1 MTQNEKKK
9 STETCWGPGA
19 KIPSWFYDIKTP
31 RKRTKY
37 FCNWR
42 NVKTCWTFP
51 IRMVVESGWMNW
63 AELRHGLL
71 KLGWRKQKRVKR
83 ECFWPPSSDPSEALL
98 AKVGIECFKSKK
110 TPCHK
115 IKSGPK
121 FIPPKKCF
129 LRFRSVAIIR
139 AFITVG
145 LKVQIGASEN
155 ANTSAKRNA
164 KRKCKTCRLQGESTP
179 QRGRGQKK
187 TSTQMVFQRFKKQ
200 FLQHLRRRFWMPSN
214 TSDPI
219 RKMHTNKKRKA
230 AIKKTAKMAQN
241 AHKSALALYAHFRA
255 AGTFVTPPPCG
266 ASVDFPLTPRV
277 QRCPDTFHRRFWG
290 CKKNIR
296 ECFSPVPSAP
306 DKTAHTQKKPSR
318 NSPMP

>member
-42 NVKTCWTFP
+42 NVKTWWTFP

-83 ECFWPPSSDPSEALL
+83 ECFWPPSSDPSEALF
-98 AKVGIECFKSKK
+98 AKVGIECFKSNK
-110 TPCHK
+110 TPCHT

-121 FIPPKKCF
+121 FIPPKNVFSASEALQLYELYHGGAKSTNWSIWKCKYKCKKKCKK
-129 LRFRSVAIIR
+129 
-139 AFITVG
+139 
-145 LKVQIGASEN
+145 KVQNMQVTRRKYPSEGSRSKQN
-155 ANTSAKRNA
+155 
-164 KRKCKTCRLQGESTP
+164 
-179 QRGRGQKK
+179 
-187 TSTQMVFQRFKKQ
+187 STQMVFQRFKKQ

-230 AIKKTAKMAQN
+230 TIKKTAKMAQN
-241 AHKSALALYAHFRA
+241 AQNKKCI
-255 AGTFVTPPPCG
+255 GT
-266 ASVDFPLTPRV
+266 
-277 QRCPDTFHRRFWG
+277 
-290 CKKNIR
+290 
-296 ECFSPVPSAP
+296 
-306 DKTAHTQKKPSR
+306 
-318 NSPMP
+318 